1 MQCLAGAAGV
11 TASGGNWQGFDAA
24 GELIGGSRRISPVQR
39 FTPALDSDPTLCN
52 ELPYPPFMQKSGVHS
67 VDMSDDL
74 LVCGGRDALVR
85 LYSFA
90 L

>member
-1 MQCLAGAAGV
+1 MTAGSTGR
-11 TASGGNWQGFDAA
+11 TLNGGSWQGFGSD
-24 GELIGGSRRISPVQR
+24 GQLMGGPRRISPVQR

-67 VDMSDDL
+67 VDLSDDL

-90 L
+90 P